1 MGATACFL
9 GSELPIYMVSRQSRG
24 GCLLTCHRGFAVV
37 AIFSHACISL
47 QFVFCL
53 HVPKRISEWE
63 DLWIANATS
72 MSHAG
77 GRLPV
82 CQLSPPEEGQH
93 CSRGRRNV
101 LARARLSSAQCMQ
114 MLMLRLPC
122 HCMHHFAWYQWDTAE
137 GTMTVHIHRGSPPQ
151 GTSACK
157 DFHGQADDITG
168 DIVPKA
174 ACSAESPAPQSTSQ
188 DR

>member
-77 GRLPV
+77 AGCLFAS
-82 CQLSPPEEGQH
+82 CLLLKKGNIA
-93 CSRGRRNV
+93 RG
-101 LARARLSSAQCMQ
+101 LAEMSLQE
-114 MLMLRLPC
+114 LDC
-122 HCMHHFAWYQWDTAE
+122 HLH
-137 GTMTVHIHRGSPPQ
+137 
-151 GTSACK
+151 SACRCS
-157 DFHGQADDITG
+157 
-168 DIVPKA
+168 
-174 ACSAESPAPQSTSQ
+174 CSACHVTACITLLGISGTQQKAQ
-188 DR
+188 